1 MVSFNASDLAEVYW
15 RVVPLHTPRVLRH
28 CAKCGR
34 VRRFASSDRFR
45 LNAQQV
51 TVDVWLV
58 YKCVECECTWNCA
71 IIERCPVRNIDPG
84 TYGLFER
91 NDKELAWSCAFDYRL
106 LSGAG
111 VQVDMTFEVSV
122 ESSEVGLDDHV
133 GGPRMIVIESRYPGI
148 IRLDR
153 LLAQQLRISRTF
165 IQELV
170 EGGRLHIYPGGK
182 KALRKAAHTGQRIL
196 LSDWMLRENSQ
207 R

>member
-1 MVSFNASDLAEVYW
+1 MSFNAPDLPEVHW

-34 VRRFASSDRFR
+34 VRRFTSSDRFR

-106 LSGAG
+106 LSRAD
-111 VQVDMTFEVSV
+111 VQVDMTFEVRV
-122 ESSEVGLDDHV
+122 QSSETGLDDNF
-133 GGPRMIVIESRYPGI
+133 GESRIIIIESPYAGI

-153 LLAQQLRISRTF
+153 LLAQQLRISRTSV
-165 IQELV
+165 QEMYKS
-170 EGGRLHIYPGGK
+170 GRLRIYPDGK
-182 KALRKAAHTGQRIL
+182 NALRTAAHTGQRIHSAIGL
-196 LSDWMLRENSQ
+196 PRSADL
-207 R
+207 